1 MGGGPGVKTP
11 SLSLQPVRG
20 RRRQRQHELKCSQ
33 PNSWQEAGLFCSLC
47 EVRTKAE
54 AGREEAKKGG
64 FLLGPPSSELL
75 TGPLLFSP
83 TSNFGIFLLKLERR
97 IQNTEE
103 AGFSLCSRSFYL
115 STLLLSLSTAAGR
128 RTETM
133 GLRATK
139 GREKR
144 LGCLAFGDL

>member
-1 MGGGPGVKTP
+1 VRYESGGWEGGGKG
-11 SLSLQPVRG
+11 
-20 RRRQRQHELKCSQ
+20 
-33 PNSWQEAGLFCSLC
+33 
-47 EVRTKAE
+47 
-54 AGREEAKKGG
+54 GG
-64 FLLGPPSSELL
+64 FLLGPPSSEPL
-75 TGPLLFSP
+75 TGPLLFSL

-97 IQNTEE
+97 IQNNEE

-115 STLLLSLSTAAGR
+115 STLFLSLSTAAGK